1 MFIILLNVQTIIKRW
16 LILINIEKEIKKI
29 LIDEN
34 LNVSKLANLLNT
46 SSQNLTAKL
55 KRNNL
60 KLNDI
65 QEIANALGYHV
76 EISFKKNN

>member
-1 MFIILLNVQTIIKRW
+1 M
-16 LILINIEKEIKKI
+16 INIEKEIKKI

-65 QEIANALGYHV
+65 QEIANALGYRV
-76 EISFKKNN
+76 EISFKKFN

>member
-1 MFIILLNVQTIIKRW
+1 VIN
-16 LILINIEKEIKKI
+16 LINIEKEIKKI

-76 EISFKKNN
+76 EISFKKN

>member
-1 MFIILLNVQTIIKRW
+1 M
-16 LILINIEKEIKKI
+16 INIEKEIKKI

-76 EISFKKNN
+76 EISFKKN

>member
-1 MFIILLNVQTIIKRW
+1 
-16 LILINIEKEIKKI
+16 LINIEKEIKKI

-76 EISFKKNN
+76 EISFKKN

>member
-1 MFIILLNVQTIIKRW
+1 M
-16 LILINIEKEIKKI
+16 INIEKEIKKI
-29 LIDEN
+29 LIDEI

>member
-1 MFIILLNVQTIIKRW
+1 M
-16 LILINIEKEIKKI
+16 INIEKEIKKI

-76 EISFKKNN
+76 VISFKKN

>member
-1 MFIILLNVQTIIKRW
+1 M
-16 LILINIEKEIKKI
+16 LINIEKEIKKI

-65 QEIANALGYHV
+65 QEIANVLGYHV
-76 EISFKKNN
+76 EISFKKN

>member
-1 MFIILLNVQTIIKRW
+1 M
-16 LILINIEKEIKKI
+16 INIEKEIKKI

-46 SSQNLTAKL
+46 SNQNLADKL

-60 KLNDI
+60 KLNDL
-65 QEIANALGYHV
+65 QEIANVLGYDI
-76 EISFKKNN
+76 EISFKKH

>member
-1 MFIILLNVQTIIKRW
+1 MIN
-16 LILINIEKEIKKI
+16 LINIEKEIKKI

-76 EISFKKNN
+76 EISFKKN

>member
-76 EISFKKNN
+76 EISFKKN

>member
-1 MFIILLNVQTIIKRW
+1 M
-16 LILINIEKEIKKI
+16 INIEKEIKKI

-76 EISFKKNN
+76 EISFKKIN

>member
-1 MFIILLNVQTIIKRW
+1 M
-16 LILINIEKEIKKI
+16 INIEKEIKKI

-76 EISFKKNN
+76 EISFKKIIRRIFL

>member
-1 MFIILLNVQTIIKRW
+1 M
-16 LILINIEKEIKKI
+16 INIEKEIKKI

-65 QEIANALGYHV
+65 QEIANALEYHV
-76 EISFKKNN
+76 EISFKKN

>member
-1 MFIILLNVQTIIKRW
+1 M
-16 LILINIEKEIKKI
+16 INIEKEIKKI

>member
-1 MFIILLNVQTIIKRW
+1 
-16 LILINIEKEIKKI
+16 LINIEKEIKKI